1 MGFSHLPG
9 TPEPLP
15 SPYPV
20 AILCNGQS
28 CLGSPA
34 LCSRE
39 HRRLDAYLFSPF
51 QGILF
56 IPAYLCSCCSLHQ
69 NTLLGPIY
77 QPEVIWS
84 GREVWVWVSALHL
97 AVWTWANCLTSL
109 SLSFPLVSITGSCE
123 GSDETKYILCLFKK
137 YIHVDSLPLIHS
149 PRPSSVQVYLC
160 STFTGYLRPYTYF
173 SHLIPFIIIICIR

>member
-34 LCSRE
+34 LWSIE
-39 HRRLDAYLFSPF
+39 HRRLDACLFPPF

-84 GREVWVWVSALHL
+84 RRDVWVWVSALHL
-97 AVWTWANCLTSL
+97 AVWIWANYLTSL
-109 SLSFPLVSITGSCE
+109 RASVSPWSPSQVPVRDQMRQCAHCAYSGSMLMLMPFLWPTLQGPVQFNFSFAALLPTTSSHTHISLV
-123 GSDETKYILCLFKK
+123 
-137 YIHVDSLPLIHS
+137 
-149 PRPSSVQVYLC
+149 
-160 STFTGYLRPYTYF
+160 
-173 SHLIPFIIIICIR
+173 